1 MRLEREA
8 DDDSDPWIGH
18 RNFIVPPDIIPTRR
32 VSPIP
37 QKKRTLC
44 RPRAEGEAVLRAGGR
59 DWFSDRLF
67 VDREPRD
74 VRALYGGSVTVH
86 ASCLIGL
93 LALVAGSS
101 NSPTVVR
108 AKQAMQMPVFVA
120 LMADGGGGST
130 TSRFT
135 AAEPERRDA
144 PPAKGGE
151 LKAKPAKAPPVAP
164 STAPVAPETVAERDR
179 PEPSEPARTES
190 EETRA
195 ENVEDTRIGTPEG
208 LPGREGSG
216 ATTAG
221 AGNGTGAGSGG
232 TGAGVGGG
240 SSAVEMSLAPY
251 RLGNGI
257 EPPRKIKDVRPA
269 YPSEALASRALGT
282 VVIEAVVGA
291 DGKVHNAKVLHSIP
305 ALDQAALD
313 AVRQWEFE
321 PSRLNGIAVAVIVT
335 ILVQFSF
342 H

>member
-108 AKQAMQMPVFVA
+108 AKQPMQMPVFVA

-164 STAPVAPETVAERDR
+164 STARWHPRQSLNAIAPSPRNR
-179 PEPSEPARTES
+179 RARKARRRAPKTWK
-190 EETRA
+190 TR
-195 ENVEDTRIGTPEG
+195 GSG
-208 LPGREGSG
+208 LPK
-216 ATTAG
+216 AF
-221 AGNGTGAGSGG
+221 
-232 TGAGVGGG
+232 
-240 SSAVEMSLAPY
+240 P
-251 RLGNGI
+251 
-257 EPPRKIKDVRPA
+257 
-269 YPSEALASRALGT
+269 
-282 VVIEAVVGA
+282 
-291 DGKVHNAKVLHSIP
+291 
-305 ALDQAALD
+305 
-313 AVRQWEFE
+313 AVRGQA
-321 PSRLNGIAVAVIVT
+321 R
-335 ILVQFSF
+335 
-342 H
+342 